1 MPRPTIANRALPRL
15 LPRVFARWK
24 SGPYGYTQAKSLV
37 YSKTGNPGE
46 VLHLHA
52 HSISPTIP
60 SSQVLLRTLA
70 APINPADINTVQGTY
85 GIKPAFSQLIGTSEP
100 SAIPGNEAVFEVL
113 SAGSG
118 VSHLSP
124 GDWVIPASSGFGTW
138 RTHVLA
144 DASTLMPIDKTGLTT
159 TQAATVSVNPST
171 AYRLLRLYGPQNKPQ
186 GTMTPLAPNS
196 GSWFVQNGANSG
208 VGRAA
213 IQLGRLW
220 GLRSINVVRERA
232 TPAET
237 EALKAEL
244 KELGATVVVTDAEFT
259 AREWS
264 AQLAEILGKGEE
276 VGLGLNCV
284 GGKSL
289 TAMARTLGYGGSLVT
304 YGAMAARE
312 RTQVPAGLMIF
323 KDIRLLGFWLT
334 RWNQT
339 DAEGRRITIN
349 DILELMRQGR
359 FVDVPYIEQKW
370 EWDTGEKELA
380 GMVQNGL
387 EGFRGGKG
395 IFMFGE
401 T

>member
-1 MPRPTIANRALPRL
+1 MLRPVLNKQQPTRL
-15 LPRVFARWK
+15 LPRICARWK

-37 YSKTGNPGE
+37 YSNTGNPEE
-46 VLHLHA
+46 VLHLHS

-70 APINPADINTVQGTY
+70 SPINPADINTVQGTY
-85 GIKPAFSQLIGTSEP
+85 GIKPTFSQLIGTSEP

-113 SAGSG
+113 STGSG

-138 RTHVLA
+138 RTHALA
-144 DASTLMPIDKTGLTT
+144 DASALMPIDKTGLTT
-159 TQAATVSVNPST
+159 TQVATVSVNPST
-171 AYRLLRLYGPQNKPQ
+171 AYRLLRMYGPQNKPQ
-186 GTMTPLAPNS
+186 GPMTPLAPNS
-196 GSWFVQNGANSG
+196 GAWFVQNGANSG
-208 VGRAA
+208 VGRSA
-213 IQLGRLW
+213 IQFGRLW
-220 GLRSINVVRERA
+220 GLRSINVVRERT

-244 KELGATVVVTDAEFT
+244 TELGATAVVTDAEFT
-259 AREWS
+259 AREWP
-264 AQLAEILGKGEE
+264 AQLAEILGKGEQ

-289 TAMARTLGYGGSLVT
+289 TAMARTLGHGGSLVT

-339 DAEGRRITIN
+339 DPEGRRVTIN
-349 DILELMRQGR
+349 DILELTRQGR
-359 FVDVPYIEQKW
+359 FVDVPYNEQKW
-370 EWDTGEKELA
+370 EWETDEKQLA
-380 GMVQNGL
+380 STVQKGL
-387 EGFRGGKG
+387 DGFRGGKG
-395 IFMFGE
+395 IFMFGD